1 MELTTFVRVLCG
13 STLRKLRQ
21 RPKSESLV
29 SGGILCGTTNAAVT
43 DAASVLPPFGA
54 GKYSPFR
61 YFSQMTIEG
70 RKSSRHG
77 RRIQMMLLSCCCN
90 LFRRLGR
97 LVDDPERL
105 MISEYYRAPFTAY
118 KKCSGAVAVFLAGH
132 VQKVYKTVS
141 YDRIVAI
148 ARLFTLLKGANENC
162 IRNASLLKKSSRD
175 YHDCRHCLKDK
186 LGAPSERCR
195 FVRNPIHRKLAAKRI
210 GVSEFGLSLR

>member
-118 KKCSGAVAVFLAGH
+118 KKCSGAIAVFLAGGAVTYRRYIKQYRTIELSRSH
-132 VQKVYKTVS
+132 V
-141 YDRIVAI
+141 
-148 ARLFTLLKGANENC
+148 
-162 IRNASLLKKSSRD
+162 SLPL
-175 YHDCRHCLKDK
+175 
-186 LGAPSERCR
+186 
-195 FVRNPIHRKLAAKRI
+195 
-210 GVSEFGLSLR
+210 